1 MEMRKGMW
9 RSSTGRNE
17 GTGGEWGGQR
27 RGTSGHVRTEVCDE
41 NSCTRSQRAHRHA
54 SYLRDG
60 VCAHDRVVTSALTE
74 LVHIAEPVEC
84 AENVCVGGE
93 LCQTRPDLHEQR
105 IGERRG
111 MRRRMGECALE
122 RTYSYKSCSSSASLI
137 PTKYYIGFIP
147 SLSLLKSSNEKR
159 RKTTFFLYMYVGNR
173 RKNLE
178 SCMIKRDRW

>member
-1 MEMRKGMW
+1 MLECGNSSVRELNGNAEMECGEAARG
-9 RSSTGRNE
+9 SNE

-93 LCQTRPDLHEQR
+93 LCQTRPGLHEQR

-111 MRRRMGECALE
+111 MREMEECALE
-122 RTYSYKSCSSSASLI
+122 RTYSYKSCSSSASMI
-137 PTKYYIGFIP
+137 PTKYYVGFRP
-147 SLSLLKSSNEKR
+147 SLFHIFLTTKSCS
-159 RKTTFFLYMYVGNR
+159 
-173 RKNLE
+173 
-178 SCMIKRDRW
+178 